1 MSNHRDWFDS
11 ITDGAS
17 KAEAA
22 RRTEIAN
29 STLSHQYR
37 HAAFSATSVIA
48 IAKAYGKNP
57 IRALL
62 QTGYL
67 TQDNIDAMFSPTP
80 IDAFTD
86 QQLVRELA
94 FRINSTPTHWEGT
107 FEEVFARNNVIDLPT
122 KSNTTAKG
130 VPPVWD
136 GEGMPPDAVADSS
149 PEMGGSP
156 DDLDP

>member
-1 MSNHRDWFDS
+1 MNNHRDWFDS
-11 ITDGAS
+11 ITGGAS

-22 RRTEIAN
+22 RRTGIAN

-67 TQDNIDAMFSPTP
+67 SQDNVDAMFSPTP

-94 FRINSTPTHWEGT
+94 LRINSTPAHWEGT
-107 FEEVFARNNVIDLPT
+107 FEEVFERNNVIDLPT
-122 KSNTTAKG
+122 KSNTSAKD
-130 VPPVWD
+130 VPPAWD
-136 GEGMPPDAVADSS
+136 SDGTMPEDAVAKDGK
-149 PEMGGSP
+149 EWGQP
-156 DDLDP
+156 DDDDY